1 MKKLDPE
8 MKALFEQIGI
18 DDQSNVDEETI
29 DFIYD
34 FVDKH
39 GGVEAL
45 RKELPSKPPGNT
57 GEITLTIAS
66 YGKCSKISNTFLFL
80 FFNKLFG
87 YQGWNSQTA
96 CRNSKQG
103 IPRSDCFVEAV

>member
-57 GEITLTIAS
+57 GENTLTIAS

-80 FFNKLFG
+80 FFNKLLVIRAG
-87 YQGWNSQTA
+87 IHKPHVRIVNREYPDQTA
-96 CRNSKQG
+96 L
-103 IPRSDCFVEAV
+103 

>member
-1 MKKLDPE
+1 MLILFIQMKKLDPE

-45 RKELPSKPPGNT
+45 RKDLAVGRY
-57 GEITLTIAS
+57 L
-66 YGKCSKISNTFLFL
+66 
-80 FFNKLFG
+80 KLV
-87 YQGWNSQTA
+87 T
-96 CRNSKQG
+96 
-103 IPRSDCFVEAV
+103 V

>member
-1 MKKLDPE
+1 

-45 RKELPSKPPGNT
+45 RKDLAGDVLSC
-57 GEITLTIAS
+57 ILLFTIK
-66 YGKCSKISNTFLFL
+66 YDIVLHT
-80 FFNKLFG
+80 
-87 YQGWNSQTA
+87 
-96 CRNSKQG
+96 R
-103 IPRSDCFVEAV
+103 

>member
-45 RKELPSKPPGNT
+45 RKDLAT
-57 GEITLTIAS
+57 GM
-66 YGKCSKISNTFLFL
+66 
-80 FFNKLFG
+80 
-87 YQGWNSQTA
+87 
-96 CRNSKQG
+96 
-103 IPRSDCFVEAV
+103 

>member
-45 RKELPSKPPGNT
+45 RKDL
-57 GEITLTIAS
+57 
-66 YGKCSKISNTFLFL
+66 
-80 FFNKLFG
+80 
-87 YQGWNSQTA
+87 
-96 CRNSKQG
+96 
-103 IPRSDCFVEAV
+103 AVG

>member
-1 MKKLDPE
+1 

-18 DDQSNVDEETI
+18 DDQSKVDEDTI

-45 RKELPSKPPGNT
+45 RKDLAT
-57 GEITLTIAS
+57 GGTW
-66 YGKCSKISNTFLFL
+66 
-80 FFNKLFG
+80 KLFHCS
-87 YQGWNSQTA
+87 YNQPFT
-96 CRNSKQG
+96 
-103 IPRSDCFVEAV
+103 VEAFLIVLSTHW

>member
-1 MKKLDPE
+1 

-45 RKELPSKPPGNT
+45 RKDLAGDVLSC
-57 GEITLTIAS
+57 I
-66 YGKCSKISNTFLFL
+66 L
-80 FFNKLFG
+80 FFTIKYDIVLH
-87 YQGWNSQTA
+87 T
-96 CRNSKQG
+96 R
-103 IPRSDCFVEAV
+103 

>member
-45 RKELPSKPPGNT
+45 RKELPSKSPSNT
-57 GEITLTIAS
+57 GMKS
-66 YGKCSKISNTFLFL
+66 FTFQFTCA
-80 FFNKLFG
+80 KLNCILLSG
-87 YQGWNSQTA
+87 LQLRPQNMRPMYH
-96 CRNSKQG
+96 K
-103 IPRSDCFVEAV
+103 